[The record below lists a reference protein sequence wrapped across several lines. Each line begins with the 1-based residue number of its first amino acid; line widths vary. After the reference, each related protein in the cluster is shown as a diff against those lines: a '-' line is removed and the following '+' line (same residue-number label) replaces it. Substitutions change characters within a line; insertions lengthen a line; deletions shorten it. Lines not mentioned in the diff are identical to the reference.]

1 MNIKVYTLNSFA
13 KSADGGNP
21 AGVVLEAETLS
32 EAYMQQIAHKVGF
45 SETAFVLDSDKA
57 GYTLRFFTPTKEVDL
72 CGHAT
77 IAAFFLLA
85 DKGIIK
91 RGAYTQ
97 ETKAGILNIEI
108 QDERTVF
115 MAMRPPQFFGTIDK
129 AELMPCFN
137 LKEGDF
143 IQDLPI
149 QVVSTGLEDIVVP
162 IKDLKTLSSLTPN
175 ADKISRLCEKYAA
188 AGMHVFT
195 LGTDSGA
202 VAQCRNF
209 APLYGIPEEAATG
222 TSTASLSCYLFNY
235 GRIARDRV
243 SHLVFEQGYSM
254 GRPSEILARLRIS
267 GDKIREVQIG
277 GTAILTGEKE
287 ISI

>member
-1 MNIKVYTLNSFA
+1 MKIKVYTLNAFA
-13 KSADGGNP
+13 KSANGGNP
-21 AGVVLEAETLS
+21 AGVVLDTKTLS
-32 EAYMQQIAHKVGF
+32 EIDMQQIAYKVGF

-57 GYTLRFFTPTKEVDL
+57 DYKLRFFTPTQEVDL

-85 DKGIIK
+85 DTGIIK

-97 ETKAGILNIEI
+97 ETKAGILDIAI
-108 QDERTVF
+108 PDERTVF
-115 MAMRPPQFFGTIDK
+115 MAMLPPQFFEIIDK

-137 LKEGDF
+137 LKENDF

-149 QVVSTGLEDIVVP
+149 QRVSTGLEDIIVP
-162 IKDLKTLSSLTPN
+162 IKDLETLSSLAPN
-175 ADKISRLCEKYAA
+175 ADNISKLCQRYAT
-188 AGMHVFT
+188 AGIHVFT

-235 GRIARDRV
+235 RRIRRDQV
-243 SHLVFEQGYSM
+243 DHLVFEQGYSM
-254 GRPSEILARLRIS
+254 GKPSEILARLKIS
-267 GDKIREVQIG
+267 GDTIREVQVG
-277 GTAILTGEKE
+277 GTAIITGEKE
-287 ISI
+287 ISV